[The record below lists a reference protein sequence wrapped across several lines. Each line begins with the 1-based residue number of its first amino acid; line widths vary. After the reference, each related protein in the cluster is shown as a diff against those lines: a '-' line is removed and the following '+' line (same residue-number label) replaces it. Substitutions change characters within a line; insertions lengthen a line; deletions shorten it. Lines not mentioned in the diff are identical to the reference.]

1 MSLLRTYSFNQIDY
15 IDSGSLWSMFK
26 DIASADSR
34 GCSCTLEVVEAVLSG
49 KLKIEH
55 YDSDGNVVFDLRKY
69 ERKVEKLRK
78 LEQARRHKNEKPLL
92 DDYDDLAEGGVITSS
107 VPALQTEDIAKNIID
122 NAELDWALKSLDEKL
137 LDFIVIDKVNIK
149 VALLRANKGIPESI
163 ELVKD
168 IVKKY
173 PYMEKSFTLFLA
185 VASDLKKC
193 WRCDDE

>member
-1 MSLLRTYSFNQIDY
+1 MSLLRTYSFNEIDY

-34 GCSCTLEVVEAVLSG
+34 VCSCTLEVVEAVLSG

-55 YDSDGNVVFDLRKY
+55 YDLDGNVVFDLRKY

-149 VALLRANKGIPESI
+149 VALLQANKGIPESI
-163 ELVKD
+163 QLIKD

-173 PYMEKSFTLFLA
+173 PYMGEIIHIILSCGKPLEEVLE
-185 VASDLKKC
+185 V
-193 WRCDDE
+193 

>member
-26 DIASADSR
+26 DIASIESR

-55 YDSDGNVVFDLRKY
+55 YDSDGNIVFDLRKY
-69 ERKVEKLRK
+69 EHKVEKLRK
-78 LEQARRHKNEKPLL
+78 LEQARRHKNEKPLF
-92 DDYDDLAEGGVITSS
+92 DDYDDLAEGGVVADA

-149 VALLRANKGIPESI
+149 VALLQANKGIPESI
-163 ELVKD
+163 QLVKD

-173 PYMEKSFTLFLA
+173 PYMGEIIHIILSCGKPLEEVLE
-185 VASDLKKC
+185 VD
-193 WRCDDE
+193 

>member
-1 MSLLRTYSFNQIDY
+1 MSLLRTYSFNEIDY

-34 GCSCTLEVVEAVLSG
+34 GCSCTLEVVEAVLAG
-49 KLKIEH
+49 KLKMEH
-55 YDSDGNVVFDLRKY
+55 YDLEGNVVFDLRRY

-92 DDYDDLAEGGVITSS
+92 DDYDDLAEGGVGISS
-107 VPALQTEDIAKNIID
+107 VLALQTEDIAKNIID

-149 VALLRANKGIPESI
+149 VALLQANKGIPESI

-173 PYMEKSFTLFLA
+173 PYMGEIIYIILSCGKPLEEVLE
-185 VASDLKKC
+185 VD
-193 WRCDDE
+193 

>member
-1 MSLLRTYSFNQIDY
+1 MSLLRTYSFNEIDY

-26 DIASADSR
+26 EIASADSR

-78 LEQARRHKNEKPLL
+78 MEQARRHKNEKSLL
-92 DDYDDLAEGGVITSS
+92 DDYDDFAEGGVITSS

-149 VALLRANKGIPESI
+149 VALLQANKGIPESI
-163 ELVKD
+163 QLVKD

-173 PYMEKSFTLFLA
+173 PYMGEIIHIILSCGKPLEEVLE
-185 VASDLKKC
+185 V
-193 WRCDDE
+193 

>member
-1 MSLLRTYSFNQIDY
+1 VSLLRTYSFNQIDY

-173 PYMEKSFTLFLA
+173 PYMGEIIHIILSCGKPLEEVLE
-185 VASDLKKC
+185 V
-193 WRCDDE
+193 

>member
-149 VALLRANKGIPESI
+149 VALLQANKGIPESI

-173 PYMEKSFTLFLA
+173 PYMGEIIYIILSCGKPLEKVLE
-185 VASDLKKC
+185 V
-193 WRCDDE
+193 

>member
-15 IDSGSLWSMFK
+15 IDSGSSWSMFK

-173 PYMEKSFTLFLA
+173 PYMGEIIHIILSCGKPLEEVLE
-185 VASDLKKC
+185 V
-193 WRCDDE
+193 

>member
-1 MSLLRTYSFNQIDY
+1 MSLLRTYSFNEIDY

-26 DIASADSR
+26 DIASIESR
-34 GCSCTLEVVEAVLSG
+34 GCSCTLEIVEAVLSG

-92 DDYDDLAEGGVITSS
+92 DDYDDLAEGGVVTSS
-107 VPALQTEDIAKNIID
+107 VSALQTEDIAKNIID
-122 NAELDWALKSLDEKL
+122 NAELQWALKSLDEKL

-149 VALLRANKGIPESI
+149 VALLQANKGIPESI
-163 ELVKD
+163 QLVKD

-173 PYMEKSFTLFLA
+173 PYMGEIIHIILSCGKPLEEVLE
-185 VASDLKKC
+185 V
-193 WRCDDE
+193 

>member
-1 MSLLRTYSFNQIDY
+1 MMRSYLYDKTVWHDM
-15 IDSGSLWSMFK
+15 GSLWSMFK
-26 DIASADSR
+26 DIASIESR

-92 DDYDDLAEGGVITSS
+92 DDYDDLAEGGVVADA

-149 VALLRANKGIPESI
+149 VALLQANKGIPESI

-173 PYMEKSFTLFLA
+173 HYMGEIIHIILSCGKPLEEVLE
-185 VASDLKKC
+185 VD
-193 WRCDDE
+193 

>member
-1 MSLLRTYSFNQIDY
+1 VSLLRTYSFNEIDY

-34 GCSCTLEVVEAVLSG
+34 VCSCTLEVVEAVLSG

-55 YDSDGNVVFDLRKY
+55 YDLDGNVVFDLRKY

-173 PYMEKSFTLFLA
+173 PYMGEIIHIILSCGKPLEEVLE
-185 VASDLKKC
+185 V
-193 WRCDDE
+193 

>member
-1 MSLLRTYSFNQIDY
+1 MSLLRTYSFNEIDY

-26 DIASADSR
+26 DIASVDSR
-34 GCSCTLEVVEAVLSG
+34 GCSCTLEVVEAVLAG
-49 KLKIEH
+49 KLKMEH
-55 YDSDGNVVFDLRKY
+55 YDLEGNVVFDLRRY

-92 DDYDDLAEGGVITSS
+92 DDYDDLAEGGVGISS
-107 VPALQTEDIAKNIID
+107 VLALQTEDIAKNIID

-149 VALLRANKGIPESI
+149 VALLQANKGIPESI

-173 PYMEKSFTLFLA
+173 PYMGEIIYIILSCGKPLEKVLE
-185 VASDLKKC
+185 VD
-193 WRCDDE
+193 

>member
-1 MSLLRTYSFNQIDY
+1 MRLLRTYSFNEIDY

-26 DIASADSR
+26 DIASVDSR
-34 GCSCTLEVVEAVLSG
+34 GCSCTLEVVEAVLAG
-49 KLKIEH
+49 KLKMEH
-55 YDSDGNVVFDLRKY
+55 YDLEGNVVFDLRRY

-92 DDYDDLAEGGVITSS
+92 EDYDDLAEGGVGISS
-107 VPALQTEDIAKNIID
+107 VLALQTEDIAKNIID

-149 VALLRANKGIPESI
+149 VALLQANKGIPESI

-173 PYMEKSFTLFLA
+173 PYMGEIIYIILSCGKPLEKVLE
-185 VASDLKKC
+185 V
-193 WRCDDE
+193 

>member
-1 MSLLRTYSFNQIDY
+1 MSLLRTYSFNEIDY

-107 VPALQTEDIAKNIID
+107 VPALQTEDIEKNIID

-149 VALLRANKGIPESI
+149 VALLQANKGIPESI
-163 ELVKD
+163 QLIKD

-173 PYMEKSFTLFLA
+173 PYMGEIIHIILSCGKPLEEVLE
-185 VASDLKKC
+185 V
-193 WRCDDE
+193 

>member
-1 MSLLRTYSFNQIDY
+1 MMRSYLYDKTVWHDM
-15 IDSGSLWSMFK
+15 GSLWSMFK
-26 DIASADSR
+26 DIASIESR

-55 YDSDGNVVFDLRKY
+55 YDSDGNLVFDLRKY

-92 DDYDDLAEGGVITSS
+92 DDYDDLAEGGVVADA
-107 VPALQTEDIAKNIID
+107 VPALQTEDIAKNVID

-149 VALLRANKGIPESI
+149 VALLQANKGIPESI
-163 ELVKD
+163 QLVKD

-173 PYMEKSFTLFLA
+173 PYMGEIIHIILSCGKPLEEVLE
-185 VASDLKKC
+185 V
-193 WRCDDE
+193 

>member
-34 GCSCTLEVVEAVLSG
+34 GCSCTIEVVEAVLAG
-49 KLKIEH
+49 KLKMEH
-55 YDSDGNVVFDLRKY
+55 YDSDGNVVFDLRRY

-78 LEQARRHKNEKPLL
+78 LELDRRHKNEKPLH

-149 VALLRANKGIPESI
+149 VALLQANKGIPESI
-163 ELVKD
+163 QLVKD
-168 IVKKY
+168 IVNKY
-173 PYMEKSFTLFLA
+173 PYMGEIIHIILSCGKPLEEVLE
-185 VASDLKKC
+185 V
-193 WRCDDE
+193 

>member
-1 MSLLRTYSFNQIDY
+1 MSLLRTYSFNEIDY

-26 DIASADSR
+26 DIASVDSR
-34 GCSCTLEVVEAVLSG
+34 GCSCTLEVVEAVLAG
-49 KLKIEH
+49 KLKMEH
-55 YDSDGNVVFDLRKY
+55 YDLEGNVVFDLRRY

-92 DDYDDLAEGGVITSS
+92 DDYDDLAEGGVGISS
-107 VPALQTEDIAKNIID
+107 VLALQTEDIAKNIID

-149 VALLRANKGIPESI
+149 VALLQANKGIPESI

-173 PYMEKSFTLFLA
+173 PYMGEIIYIILSCGKPLEEVLE
-185 VASDLKKC
+185 VD
-193 WRCDDE
+193 

>member
-1 MSLLRTYSFNQIDY
+1 MSLLRTYSFNEIDY

-26 DIASADSR
+26 DIASIESR

-49 KLKIEH
+49 RVKMEH
-55 YDSDGNVVFDLRKY
+55 YDSDGNVVFDLRRY

-92 DDYDDLAEGGVITSS
+92 DDYDDLAEGGVGINS

-137 LDFIVIDKVNIK
+137 LDFIVLDKVNIK
-149 VALLRANKGIPESI
+149 VALLQANKGIPESI
-163 ELVKD
+163 QLVKD

-173 PYMEKSFTLFLA
+173 PYMGEIIHIILSCGKPLEEILE
-185 VASDLKKC
+185 V
-193 WRCDDE
+193 

>member
-1 MSLLRTYSFNQIDY
+1 MSLLRTYSFNEIDY

-26 DIASADSR
+26 DIASVDSR
-34 GCSCTLEVVEAVLSG
+34 GCSCTLEVVEAVLAG
-49 KLKIEH
+49 KLKMEH
-55 YDSDGNVVFDLRKY
+55 YDLEGNVVFDLRRY

-92 DDYDDLAEGGVITSS
+92 DDYDDLAEGGVGISS
-107 VPALQTEDIAKNIID
+107 VLALQTEDIAKNIID

-149 VALLRANKGIPESI
+149 VALLQANKGIPESI

-173 PYMEKSFTLFLA
+173 PYMGEIIYIILSCGKPLEKVL
-185 VASDLKKC
+185 
-193 WRCDDE
+193 EG

>member
-1 MSLLRTYSFNQIDY
+1 MSLLRTYSFNEIDF

-26 DIASADSR
+26 DIASIESR

-49 KLKIEH
+49 RVKMEH

-92 DDYDDLAEGGVITSS
+92 DDYDDLAEGGVVADA

-149 VALLRANKGIPESI
+149 VALLQANKGIPESI
-163 ELVKD
+163 QLVKD

-173 PYMEKSFTLFLA
+173 PYMGEIIHIILSCGKPLEEVLE
-185 VASDLKKC
+185 VG
-193 WRCDDE
+193 

>member
-1 MSLLRTYSFNQIDY
+1 MMRSYLYDKTVWHDM
-15 IDSGSLWSMFK
+15 GSLWSMFK
-26 DIASADSR
+26 DIASIESR
-34 GCSCTLEVVEAVLSG
+34 GCSCTLEIVEAVLSG

-78 LEQARRHKNEKPLL
+78 LELDRRHKNEKPLL

-137 LDFIVIDKVNIK
+137 LDFIVLDKVNIK
-149 VALLRANKGIPESI
+149 VALLQANKGIPESI
-163 ELVKD
+163 QLVKD

-173 PYMEKSFTLFLA
+173 PYMGEIIHIILSCGKPLEEVLE
-185 VASDLKKC
+185 VD
-193 WRCDDE
+193 

>member
-1 MSLLRTYSFNQIDY
+1 MSLLRTYSFNEIDY

-26 DIASADSR
+26 EIASADSR

-78 LEQARRHKNEKPLL
+78 LELARRHKNEKPLL

-107 VPALQTEDIAKNIID
+107 IPALQTEDIAKNIID
-122 NAELDWALKSLDEKL
+122 NAELQWALKSLDEKL

-149 VALLRANKGIPESI
+149 VALLQANKGIPESI

-173 PYMEKSFTLFLA
+173 PYMGEIIYIILSCGKPLEEVLE
-185 VASDLKKC
+185 VD
-193 WRCDDE
+193 

>member
-1 MSLLRTYSFNQIDY
+1 MSLLRTYSFNEIDF

-26 DIASADSR
+26 EIASADSR
-34 GCSCTLEVVEAVLSG
+34 GCSCTLEIVEAVLSG
-49 KLKIEH
+49 RVKMEH
-55 YDSDGNVVFDLRKY
+55 YDSDGNVVFDLRRY

-92 DDYDDLAEGGVITSS
+92 DDYDDLAEGGVGISS

-149 VALLRANKGIPESI
+149 VALLQANKGIPESI
-163 ELVKD
+163 QLVKD

-173 PYMEKSFTLFLA
+173 PYMGEIIHIILSCGKPLEEVLE
-185 VASDLKKC
+185 V
-193 WRCDDE
+193 

>member
-1 MSLLRTYSFNQIDY
+1 MSLLRTYSFNEIDF

-34 GCSCTLEVVEAVLSG
+34 GFSCTLEVVEAVLAG
-49 KLKIEH
+49 KLKMEH
-55 YDSDGNVVFDLRKY
+55 YDLDGNVVFDLHKY

-78 LEQARRHKNEKPLL
+78 LEQARRHKKEKPLL
-92 DDYDDLAEGGVITSS
+92 DDYDDLAEGGGVADAA
-107 VPALQTEDIAKNIID
+107 PALQTEDIAKNIID

-149 VALLRANKGIPESI
+149 VALLQANKGIPESI
-163 ELVKD
+163 QLVKD

-173 PYMEKSFTLFLA
+173 PYMGEIIHIILSCGKPLEEVLE
-185 VASDLKKC
+185 V
-193 WRCDDE
+193 

>member
-1 MSLLRTYSFNQIDY
+1 MSLLRTYSFNEIDY

-34 GCSCTLEVVEAVLSG
+34 GCSCTLEVVEAVLAG
-49 KLKIEH
+49 KLKMEH
-55 YDSDGNVVFDLRKY
+55 YDSDGNVVFDLRRY

-78 LEQARRHKNEKPLL
+78 LELDRRHKNEKPLL

-107 VPALQTEDIAKNIID
+107 IPALQTEDIAKNIID
-122 NAELDWALKSLDEKL
+122 NAELQWALKSLDEKL

-149 VALLRANKGIPESI
+149 VALLQANKGIPESI
-163 ELVKD
+163 QLVKD

-173 PYMEKSFTLFLA
+173 PYMGEIIHIILSCGKPLEEVLE
-185 VASDLKKC
+185 VD
-193 WRCDDE
+193 

>member
-1 MSLLRTYSFNQIDY
+1 MSLLRTYSFNEIDY

-26 DIASADSR
+26 DIASIESR

-69 ERKVEKLRK
+69 EHKVEKLRK
-78 LEQARRHKNEKPLL
+78 LELARRHKNEKPLL

-137 LDFIVIDKVNIK
+137 LDFIVLDKVNIK

-173 PYMEKSFTLFLA
+173 PYMGEIIHIILSCGKPLEEVLE
-185 VASDLKKC
+185 V
-193 WRCDDE
+193 

>member
-1 MSLLRTYSFNQIDY
+1 MSLLRTYSFNEIDY

-26 DIASADSR
+26 DIASVDSR
-34 GCSCTLEVVEAVLSG
+34 GCSCTLEVVEAVLAG
-49 KLKIEH
+49 KLKMEH
-55 YDSDGNVVFDLRKY
+55 YDLEGNVVFDLRRY

-92 DDYDDLAEGGVITSS
+92 DDYDDLAEGGVGISS
-107 VPALQTEDIAKNIID
+107 VLALQTEDIAKNIID

-149 VALLRANKGIPESI
+149 VALLQANKGIPESI
-163 ELVKD
+163 QLVKD

-173 PYMEKSFTLFLA
+173 PYMGEIIHIILSCGKPLEEVLE
-185 VASDLKKC
+185 V
-193 WRCDDE
+193 

>member
-1 MSLLRTYSFNQIDY
+1 MRSYLYDKTVWHDM
-15 IDSGSLWSMFK
+15 GSLWSMFK
-26 DIASADSR
+26 DIASIESR

-49 KLKIEH
+49 KLKIEN

-92 DDYDDLAEGGVITSS
+92 DDYDDLAEGGVVADA

-137 LDFIVIDKVNIK
+137 LDFIVLDKVNIK
-149 VALLRANKGIPESI
+149 VALLQANKGIPESI
-163 ELVKD
+163 ELIKD

-173 PYMEKSFTLFLA
+173 PYMGEIIHIILSCGKPLEEVLE
-185 VASDLKKC
+185 V
-193 WRCDDE
+193 

>member
-1 MSLLRTYSFNQIDY
+1 MSLLRTYSFNEIDF

-26 DIASADSR
+26 DIASADIR
-34 GCSCTLEVVEAVLSG
+34 GCSCTLEVVEAVLAG
-49 KLKIEH
+49 QLKMEH
-55 YDSDGNVVFDLRKY
+55 YDSDGNVVFDLRRY

-92 DDYDDLAEGGVITSS
+92 DDYDDLAVGGVGISY

-122 NAELDWALKSLDEKL
+122 NAELEWALKSLDEKI

-149 VALLRANKGIPESI
+149 VALLQANKGIPESI
-163 ELVKD
+163 QLVKD

-173 PYMEKSFTLFLA
+173 PYMGEIIHIILSCGKPLEDVLE
-185 VASDLKKC
+185 V
-193 WRCDDE
+193 

>member
-1 MSLLRTYSFNQIDY
+1 MSLLRTYSFNEIDY

-26 DIASADSR
+26 EIASADSR

-78 LEQARRHKNEKPLL
+78 LELARRHKNEKPLL

-107 VPALQTEDIAKNIID
+107 IPALQTEDIAKNIID
-122 NAELDWALKSLDEKL
+122 NAELQWALKSLDEKL
-137 LDFIVIDKVNIK
+137 LDFIVLDKVNIK
-149 VALLRANKGIPESI
+149 VALLQANKGIPESI
-163 ELVKD
+163 QLVKD

-173 PYMEKSFTLFLA
+173 PYMGEIIHIILSCGKPLEEVLE
-185 VASDLKKC
+185 VN
-193 WRCDDE
+193 

>member
-1 MSLLRTYSFNQIDY
+1 MSLLRTYSFNEIDY

-34 GCSCTLEVVEAVLSG
+34 GCSCTLEVIEAVLSG
-49 KLKIEH
+49 KLKMEH

-78 LEQARRHKNEKPLL
+78 LEQARHHKNEKPLL
-92 DDYDDLAEGGVITSS
+92 DDCDDLIDGGVLADRVS
-107 VPALQTEDIAKNIID
+107 ALHTEDIAKNIID
-122 NAELDWALKSLDEKL
+122 NAELEWALKSLDEKL

-149 VALLRANKGIPESI
+149 VALLQANKGIPESI
-163 ELVKD
+163 QLVKD

-173 PYMEKSFTLFLA
+173 PYMGEIIHIILSCGKPLEEVLE
-185 VASDLKKC
+185 V
-193 WRCDDE
+193 

>member
-1 MSLLRTYSFNQIDY
+1 MMRSYLYDKTVWYDM
-15 IDSGSLWSMFK
+15 DSLWSMFK
-26 DIASADSR
+26 DIASVDSR
-34 GCSCTLEVVEAVLSG
+34 GCSCTLEVVEAVLAG
-49 KLKIEH
+49 KLKMEH
-55 YDSDGNVVFDLRKY
+55 YDLEGNVVFDLRRY

-92 DDYDDLAEGGVITSS
+92 DDYDDLAEGGVGISS

-149 VALLRANKGIPESI
+149 VALLQANKGIPESI

-173 PYMEKSFTLFLA
+173 PYMGEIIYIILSCGKPLEKVLE
-185 VASDLKKC
+185 V
-193 WRCDDE
+193 